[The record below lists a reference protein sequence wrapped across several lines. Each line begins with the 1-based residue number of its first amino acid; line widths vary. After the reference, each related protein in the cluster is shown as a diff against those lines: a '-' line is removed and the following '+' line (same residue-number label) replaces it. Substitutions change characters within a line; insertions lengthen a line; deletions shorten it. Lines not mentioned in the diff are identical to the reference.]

1 MSSVAEALLRNRFQ
15 MSIVERID
23 PELKVAVIEEI
34 KAASMTARRKPF
46 RPEGI
51 MRVTSVG

>member
-1 MSSVAEALLRNRFQ
+1 
-15 MSIVERID
+15 MSIVERLD

-51 MRVTSVG
+51 LRVTSVG